1 MIEKIINEINEA
13 LSHNL
18 YFAALSLVLTLP
30 DICGKAEY
38 PKTGIAERYIKWY
51 NRHIG
56 QYDRCPC
63 DDCKKVQMPYLSGE
77 VVYNLRN
84 SFLHQG
90 TPNIDRSKIK
100 DPSNQ
105 LDEFTLVIDKKND
118 FDIYSDAAGIAE
130 SDAGKHRSYRVNV
143 RRMCLI
149 TTLAAKDYYYKNKDK
164 FDFFNYKILDWDKEV
179 ENLHR
184 LNIVWEK

>member
-1 MIEKIINEINEA
+1 MNNITKDM
-13 LSHNL
+13 
-18 YFAALSLVLTLP
+18 T
-30 DICGKAEY
+30 
-38 PKTGIAERYIKWY
+38 
-51 NRHIG
+51 
-56 QYDRCPC
+56 
-63 DDCKKVQMPYLSGE
+63 KVEQVRAIYKYVNASSTVKFTDE
-77 VVYNLRN
+77 SNI
-84 SFLHQG
+84 
-90 TPNIDRSKIK
+90 PNIDRSKIK

-184 LNIVWEK
+184 LNIVWEKQLWITVQCFIT

>member
-1 MIEKIINEINEA
+1 MIDRLVDEINDA

-30 DICGKAEY
+30 DICGRAEY
-38 PKTGIAERYIKWY
+38 PSDSVTKRYISWY
-51 NRHIG
+51 NEYIG

-63 DDCKKVQMPYLSGE
+63 DDCKEAQMPYLSGE

-90 TPNIDRSKIK
+90 TPNIDSSQIK

-105 LDEFTLVIDKKND
+105 LDEFTLVIEKKNE
-118 FDIYSDAAGIAE
+118 FDIILGNII
-130 SDAGKHRSYRVNV
+130 GTN
-143 RRMCLI
+143 I
-149 TTLAAKDYYYKNKDK
+149 
-164 FDFFNYKILDWDKEV
+164 FNIGFTFKIVTSSEV
-179 ENLHR
+179 
-184 LNIVWEK
+184 KPKTFT